1 MAKPLSFDR
10 RAVIKGVLKGS
21 AALAAAAPALAR
33 SALAQSAAEFPVKP
47 ITFIMPWPAGS
58 GIDVWHRAM
67 CETAGRILGQ
77 PVVVDNKVGGS
88 GTAGPATMAATAKPD
103 GYTIAHIPLTIFRL
117 PAMQKT
123 PWDPLKDFSYIIG
136 TSGFTFG
143 IAVRDDSPFKSLKEL
158 LDWAKL
164 NPGKLTYAT
173 SGASTSPH
181 IGMEQIA
188 IKAGAQLTHV
198 PFKGG
203 PENVAALIG
212 GHVMAMVDAP
222 SWAPLAEAGQA
233 RVLTIWTEQRNPRFK
248 DVPTLKEL
256 GYDLELDSPFGIA
269 GPRGMDPAIIKKL
282 HDAFLVGLDDE
293 KTRSVMAKFDYP
305 RRHMPTAAYQTFV
318 ERTIADQKDIV
329 EKLGL
334 NKAKG

>member
-1 MAKPLSFDR
+1 MAHRVLFSR
-10 RAVIKGVLKGS
+10 RE
-21 AALAAAAPALAR
+21 ALAGASCLAAV
-33 SALAQSAAEFPVKP
+33 SAFAGTAEAQSATEFPTKP

-67 CETAGRILGQ
+67 CEVAGKVLGQ

-117 PAMQKT
+117 PALQKT

-143 IAVRDDSPFKSLKEL
+143 IAVRADSPFQTLQDL
-158 LDWAKL
+158 LDWAKA

-188 IKAGAQLTHV
+188 LNAGAQLTHV

-203 PENVAALIG
+203 PENIAALIG

-269 GPRGMDPAIIKKL
+269 GPRGMDAAIMKKL
-282 HDAFLVGLDDE
+282 HDAFLVGLDDD
-293 KTRSVMAKFDYP
+293 KTRGIMAKFDYP
-305 RRHMPTAAYQTFV
+305 RRHMPTRDYQRFV
-318 ERTIADQKDIV
+318 EQTIQDQKVIV

-334 NKAKG
+334 NKSKG

>member
-1 MAKPLSFDR
+1 MTKTMFVNR
-10 RAVIKGVLKGS
+10 RSVIK
-21 AALAAAAPALAR
+21 AAGAVVAASSVSTAT
-33 SALAQSAAEFPVKP
+33 LAQSAADFPNKS

-58 GIDVWHRAM
+58 GIDIFHRAM
-67 CETAGRILGQ
+67 CDVAGKILGQ
-77 PVVVDNKVGGS
+77 PIAVDNKVGGS
-88 GTAGPATMAATAKPD
+88 GTVGPATMAATAKPD

-117 PAMQKT
+117 PALQKT
-123 PWDPLKDFSYIIG
+123 PWDPIKDFSYIMG

-143 IAVRDDSPFKSLKEL
+143 IAVRADSPFKTLKEL
-158 LDWAKL
+158 LEWAKA

-181 IGMEQIA
+181 IGMEQIGL
-188 IKAGAQLTHV
+188 KAGAEMTHV

-222 SWAPLAEAGQA
+222 SWAPLVDAGQA
-233 RVLTIWTEQRNPRFK
+233 RLLTLWTEARSPRFK
-248 DVPTLKEL
+248 DAPTLKEL

-269 GPRGMDPAIIKKL
+269 GPRGMDPAVMKKL
-282 HDAFLVGLDDE
+282 HDAFLVGLDDP
-293 KTRSVMAKFDYP
+293 KTKEIMTKFDYP
-305 RRHMPTAAYQTFV
+305 RRHMATADYQKFV
-318 ERTIADQKDIV
+318 ERTVAEQKDVV

-334 NKAKG
+334 NKNRG